1 MRNSDN
7 SAKAFPAR
15 LWRRVAV
22 QAAYLLAVGASFT
35 LALAAGITL
44 LEG

>member
-7 SAKAFPAR
+7 FAKVFSAHLRKGAA
-15 LWRRVAV
+15 

>member
-7 SAKAFPAR
+7 FAKVYPVR
-15 LWRRVAV
+15 LWRGAA
-22 QAAYLLAVGASFT
+22 QAAYLLAVGAGFT
-35 LALAAGITL
+35 LALAAGLRL

>member
-1 MRNSDN
+1 MRNSDR
-7 SAKAFPAR
+7 SAKAFPVR
-15 LWRRVAV
+15 LWRRVAI

>member
-7 SAKAFPAR
+7 FTKAFPAR
-15 LWRRVAV
+15 LWHGAA

>member
-7 SAKAFPAR
+7 FTKAFSVR
-15 LWRRVAV
+15 VWRRVAA